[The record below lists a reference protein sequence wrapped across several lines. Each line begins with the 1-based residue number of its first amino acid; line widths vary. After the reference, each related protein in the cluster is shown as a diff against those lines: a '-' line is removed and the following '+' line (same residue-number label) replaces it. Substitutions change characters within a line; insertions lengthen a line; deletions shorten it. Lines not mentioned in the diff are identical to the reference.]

1 MKARTLKIGDAVCV
15 YADGAYEGKGEI
27 ISINGKAK
35 DFHFSGDELNVD
47 VEIRIDIVGDDSTSE
62 VGEFVH
68 VNNQDVYQV
77 VDGETYSGEIVCYD
91 NDDESDYEYFCP
103 AQGIVFDKDDLDD
116 GVKRYCSG
124 YDYVQHQI
132 ESGRWDLDSDTFDLE
147 EALADA
153 FDEGFAQGRGS

>member
-132 ESGRWDLDSDTFDLE
+132 KSGRWDLDSDTFDLE

-153 FDEGFAQGRGS
+153 FDEGFAQGQGS

>member
-15 YADGAYEGKGEI
+15 YADGIYEGKGEI

-35 DFHFSGDELNVD
+35 DVHFSGDELNVD

-62 VGEFVH
+62 VGEFIH

-103 AQGIVFDKDDLDD
+103 ARGIVFDKEDLDG

-124 YDYVQHQI
+124 YDYVQQQI
-132 ESGRWDLDSDTFDLE
+132 ESGRWDLDSDTFDVKQ
-147 EALADA
+147 ALADA
-153 FDEGFAQGRGS
+153 FDEGFAQGRES